1 MATEDKFI
9 VAIELGS
16 SKVTG
21 VAGRKQPDGALQ
33 VLAFAQEPASSFM
46 RKGRINN
53 IDKMK
58 SCIKTIKERLE
69 KTLKKTISQTYIGIG
84 GMGLHTV
91 ANSVVRNF
99 TEKTVIS
106 EDIVNT
112 IQEENMQS
120 QPADRDILDTIIQS
134 YRLDAQTLFDP
145 VGVPAESI
153 EGHFL
158 NIITKREVSDHIQEC
173 VEAAGMEVAGV
184 PITILALANEMV
196 NDVEKHSGCVF
207 VDMGAET
214 TSVAVFKNNILRH
227 LAVIPLGGNNI
238 TRDIASLSIAEPEAE
253 RLKKTYGEALY
264 DDTEEPRSNIVTEG
278 GLSFPFEDFAGHVEA
293 RQEEIIRNVAKQVE
307 LSKYTKNQLL
317 GGIIITGGA
326 SNMKGIEKAFAKYTD
341 FTKIQVVRNIRTQVR
356 LSSGVPAFNQDGSCN
371 AAVVLL
377 EKGELNCCGGDL
389 DSQQDIFKA
398 KEEAAAKAAAEKAAA
413 EKAAELAAAEEKRQ
427 VEEAEAARLAAK
439 EEKRRERKNRWNKWI
454 NRFTKI
460 TNEMFDDKDNPND

>member
-21 VAGRKQPDGALQ
+21 IAGRKQPDGALQ
-33 VLAFAQEPASSFM
+33 VLAFAQEPASTFM

-58 SCIKTIKERLE
+58 SCIKNIKERLE
-69 KTLKKTISQTYIGIG
+69 KSLKKSISCTYIGIG
-84 GMGLHTV
+84 GMGMHTV

-106 EDIVNT
+106 EDIVGT
-112 IQEENMQS
+112 IQDENLQS
-120 QPADRDILDTIIQS
+120 QPADRDILETVIQS
-134 YRLDAQTLFDP
+134 YKLDAQTLLEP

-158 NIITKREVSDHIQEC
+158 NIITKREVSDHIEEC
-173 VEAAGMEVAGV
+173 VEAAGMSIAGV
-184 PITILALANEMV
+184 PITVLALANEMV

-238 TRDIASLSIAEPEAE
+238 TRDIASMSISEPEAE
-253 RLKKTYGEALY
+253 RLKRTYGEAIY
-264 DDTEEPRSNIVTEG
+264 DDLEEPRNNIVTEG

-341 FTKIQVVRNIRTQVR
+341 FTKIQVVKTIRTQVR
-356 LSSGVPAFNQDGSCN
+356 FASGVPTFNHDGSCN
-371 AAVVLL
+371 AAIVLL
-377 EKGELNCCGGDL
+377 DKGTINCCGGEL
-389 DSQQDIFKA
+389 ESPQDIFKA
-398 KEEAAAKAAAEKAAA
+398 KQEAEARAAAERAAA
-413 EKAAELAAAEEKRQ
+413 ERAAEESAAEEERKKR
-427 VEEAEAARLAAK
+427 EEAEQKAQEKAERA
-439 EEKRRERKNRWNKWI
+439 KRRGEKMKKFFS
-454 NRFTKI
+454 RFS
-460 TNEMFDDKDNPND
+460 NWANDMVGDKDNPED

>member
-21 VAGRKQPDGALQ
+21 IAGRKQPDGALQ
-33 VLAFAQEPASSFM
+33 VLAFAQEPASAFM

-58 SCIKTIKERLE
+58 SCIKNIKERLE
-69 KTLKKTISQTYIGIG
+69 KSLKKSISCTYIGIG
-84 GMGLHTV
+84 GMGMHTV

-106 EDIVNT
+106 EDIVGT
-112 IQEENMQS
+112 IQDENLQS
-120 QPADRDILDTIIQS
+120 QPADRDILETVIQS
-134 YRLDAQTLFDP
+134 YKLDAQTLLEP

-158 NIITKREVSDHIQEC
+158 NIITKREVSDHIEEC
-173 VEAAGMEVAGV
+173 VEAAGMSIAGV
-184 PITILALANEMV
+184 PITVLALANEMV

-238 TRDIASLSIAEPEAE
+238 TRDIASMSISEPEAE
-253 RLKKTYGEALY
+253 RLKRTYGEAIY
-264 DDTEEPRSNIVTEG
+264 DDLEEPRNNIVTEG
-278 GLSFPFEDFAGHVEA
+278 GLSFPFEEFAGHVEA

-317 GGIIITGGA
+317 GGIIITGG
-326 SNMKGIEKAFAKYTD
+326 S
-341 FTKIQVVRNIRTQVR
+341 
-356 LSSGVPAFNQDGSCN
+356 
-371 AAVVLL
+371 
-377 EKGELNCCGGDL
+377 
-389 DSQQDIFKA
+389 
-398 KEEAAAKAAAEKAAA
+398 
-413 EKAAELAAAEEKRQ
+413 
-427 VEEAEAARLAAK
+427 
-439 EEKRRERKNRWNKWI
+439 
-454 NRFTKI
+454 
-460 TNEMFDDKDNPND
+460 